1 MRAIIPPRRGR
12 TLTVCGHVV
21 SGSLSLPF
29 RGSFHRSLTVLLR
42 YRSGGY
48 LALEGGPPG
57 FPRGSSCPVVLKPP
71 AEARDPLDY
80 RAVTVS
86 GGSSQSA
93 SPGAS
98 HLVSSWSGR
107 GPTGRC
113 FQLPSGVGPRAR
125 RPDGSGLLP
134 VRSPLLGE
142 SRLISSPRATEMVQF
157 ARFPPG
163 GVGSPPGVR
172 WLATGRVS
180 PFGHPRITACS
191 PLPGAYRRLAA
202 SFIGPPRRGVHHA
215 PCTSLHRLSS
225 CS

>member
-57 FPRGSSCPVVLKPP
+57 FPQGSSCPVVLKPP
-71 AEARDPLDY
+71 AEARDPVDY

-93 SPGAS
+93 SPGVS
-98 HLVSSWSGR
+98 HL
-107 GPTGRC
+107 GPFLVR
-113 FQLPSGVGPRAR
+113 P
-125 RPDGSGLLP
+125 RPDRPVLPTSIRHGPAGSSAGWLWAAP
-134 VRSPLLGE
+134 RSL
-142 SRLISSPRATEMVQF
+142 A
-157 ARFPPG
+157 
-163 GVGSPPGVR
+163 
-172 WLATGRVS
+172 ATGGISVDFFS
-180 PFGHPRITACS
+180 TG
-191 PLPGAYRRLAA
+191 Y
-202 SFIGPPRRGVHHA
+202 
-215 PCTSLHRLSS
+215 
-225 CS
+225 